1 MPLTTP
7 KRMISIMPRNRVMQ
21 RWWKQPRR
29 PLKTLPGMAA
39 TPVIFGPALV
49 VGGFLGVLWDGGT
62 AAVAGDVFALLGGL
76 LTVALV
82 VLYVLRPTGGGKHR

>member
-1 MPLTTP
+1 
-7 KRMISIMPRNRVMQ
+7 MISIMPRKRVMQ

-39 TPVIFGPALV
+39 APVILGPALV

-82 VLYVLRPTGGGKHR
+82 VLYVLRPTTQGEGKHR